1 MLPVAGALGV
11 GAYAWYD
18 TRQVARTAIAMFS
31 RDVEFIPVERSKEVP
46 ARRVEHDRAQ
56 AAREAGL

>member
-1 MLPVAGALGV
+1 
-11 GAYAWYD
+11 
-18 TRQVARTAIAMFS
+18 MFS
-31 RDVEFIPVERSKEVP
+31 REEEFIPAGRCKEIP